1 MQTRYDEWR
10 TSMLLLRFCQ
20 IFVAFVYDVK
30 YYTNTC
36 IHSSFMFIY
45 ENLNTGLMVHRW
57 NLDEF
62 GLKENE
68 ATPPNTSLFIF
79 FPIFSYF
86 ACGRWRDSFWWYHL
100 WKQPSC
106 RLCFSIC
113 DRSGFCNLS
122 LLTKPVPLRS
132 CQLSVTLPVWFGM
145 ESLQGQGK
153 NHRKHSDR

>member
-1 MQTRYDEWR
+1 
-10 TSMLLLRFCQ
+10 MLLLRFCQ

-79 FPIFSYF
+79 CSYLF
-86 ACGRWRDSFWWYHL
+86 LFCMWQMKGFILVVPSLETAKLSTLLLYLRPEWLLQLVLTYETSALAVLSIVGHSACLIWDG
-100 WKQPSC
+100 KPS
-106 RLCFSIC
+106 
-113 DRSGFCNLS
+113 RSREKPQEAFRSLRNL
-122 LLTKPVPLRS
+122 TY
-132 CQLSVTLPVWFGM
+132 
-145 ESLQGQGK
+145 
-153 NHRKHSDR
+153 